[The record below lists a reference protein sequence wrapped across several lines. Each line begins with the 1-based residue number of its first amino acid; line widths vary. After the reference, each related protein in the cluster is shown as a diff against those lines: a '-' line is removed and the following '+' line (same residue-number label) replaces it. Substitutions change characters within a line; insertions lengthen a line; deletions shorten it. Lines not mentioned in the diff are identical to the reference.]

1 MSPPG
6 RPKGEYR
13 SAQHE
18 GTPVNA
24 GGIPVGLIGVG
35 LVGIELAR
43 HLVRRGFRVRGF
55 DIDPSR
61 LALLEAAGG
70 EVAAS
75 VAEVGATAPRIVLAL
90 LDTDV
95 TRRVV
100 EGENGLMSAPTPPR
114 YLVDTSTGDPEA
126 VVALGAR
133 VAARGSRYVD
143 ATLSGSSAQIA
154 ARDAVVMVGGEPAD
168 CEACADLFAAF
179 GERVFRL
186 GGPGAGMK
194 AKLASNVIL
203 GLNRVVLAEGL
214 AFARALGLDVEAFL
228 ATARASPAYSV
239 AMDVK
244 GARMVTGRYT
254 DPDSRVRQH
263 LKDVEIILR
272 YAHAAQQPLPL
283 SEVHHALLAA
293 AVAAG
298 DGDLD
303 NAAILRRYAPT

>member
-1 MSPPG
+1 MTG
-6 RPKGEYR
+6 
-13 SAQHE
+13 A
-18 GTPVNA
+18 
-24 GGIPVGLIGVG
+24 VGLVGVG

-43 HLVRRGFRVRGF
+43 HLVRRGYRVTGC
-55 DIDPSR
+55 DVDPAR

-70 EVAAS
+70 EAAASPAAVAVAAS
-75 VAEVGATAPRIVLAL
+75 RVVLAL

-100 EGENGLMSAPTPPR
+100 EGADGLMAAARPPR
-114 YLVDTSTGDPEA
+114 YIVDTSTGDPDA

-133 VAARGSRYVD
+133 VAARGTRLVD
-143 ATLSGSSAQIA
+143 ATISGSSGQIA
-154 ARDAVVMVGGEPAD
+154 ARSAVVMVGGEPAD

-179 GERVFRL
+179 GDRVFRL

-203 GLNRVVLAEGL
+203 GLNRLVLAEGL
-214 AFARALGLDVEAFL
+214 AFARALGLDLDAFL
-228 ATARASPAYSV
+228 AMARVSPAYSV

-244 GARMVTGRYT
+244 GERMIAGRYGE
-254 DPDSRVRQH
+254 PDSRVRQH
-263 LKDVEIILR
+263 LKDVDIIVK
-272 YAHAAQQPLPL
+272 YAHAAGQPLPV
-283 SEVHHALLAA
+283 SEVHRGLLAE

-303 NAAILRRYAPT
+303 NAAILRRYTVR

>member
-1 MSPPG
+1 MSATG
-6 RPKGEYR
+6 RPEREYR

-18 GTPVNA
+18 GTPVSA
-24 GGIPVGLIGVG
+24 GGNPVGLIGVG

-43 HLVRRGFRVRGF
+43 HLLQRGFRVRGF
-55 DIDPSR
+55 DVDPSR

-70 EVAAS
+70 EVAGSAADVATGAS
-75 VAEVGATAPRIVLAL
+75 RVVLAL

-95 TRRVV
+95 TRLVV
-100 EGENGLMSAPTPPR
+100 EGEDGLMSSPIPPR
-114 YLVDTSTGDPEA
+114 YLVDTSTGDPDA
-126 VVALGAR
+126 IVALGTR
-133 VAARGSRYVD
+133 VAARGTRYVD

-154 ARDAVVMVGGEPAD
+154 ARSAVVMVGGEPAD
-168 CEACADLFAAF
+168 CEACADLIAAF
-179 GERVFRL
+179 GDRIFRL

-203 GLNRVVLAEGL
+203 GLNRAVLAEGL
-214 AFARALGLDVEAFL
+214 AFALALGLDVEAFL
-228 ATARASPAYSV
+228 AMARVSPAYSV

-244 GARMVTGRYT
+244 GARMVSGRYT

-283 SEVHHALLAA
+283 SEVHHGLLAA
-293 AVAAG
+293 AVAEG

-303 NAAILRRYAPT
+303 NAAILRRYARA